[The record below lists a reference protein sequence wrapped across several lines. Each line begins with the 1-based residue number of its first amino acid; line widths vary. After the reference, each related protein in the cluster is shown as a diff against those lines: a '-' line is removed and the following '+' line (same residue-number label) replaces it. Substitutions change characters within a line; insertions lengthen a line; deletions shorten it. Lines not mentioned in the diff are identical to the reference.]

1 MSETMP
7 SNSESTSVDH
17 LELTV
22 RTADTGEAI
31 AQFLVGTK
39 GQKGTPDDRKAIAGT
54 FVQTMPEQIE
64 PSLHGRSIDLSDIGN
79 VTQSFEKPDD
89 LDRLQE
95 RAVAELRAA
104 YPETDV
110 VVERVAS

>member
-1 MSETMP
+1 MSE
-7 SNSESTSVDH
+7 SVASHNEHTSVDH

-39 GQKGTPDDRKAIAGT
+39 GQKGTPDDRTALAGT
-54 FVQTMPEQIE
+54 LVQTMPQQIE
-64 PSLHGRSIDLSDIGN
+64 PSLHGRSLDLSGIGN

-89 LDRLQE
+89 LDRIQE
-95 RAVAELRAA
+95 RAVAVLRSH
-104 YPETDV
+104 YPETNID
-110 VVERVAS
+110 VERVG